1 LQGLETSA
9 TCLTSNS
16 KIALEKLC
24 PSPFLP
30 STMQALHI
38 MSNRYIVIMAGGR
51 GERFWPKSRSARP
64 KHLQAIIGEKTMLAQ
79 TVERVAALVPPEN
92 LLIITAAEQ
101 RQVVLE
107 DLPQLSSDQ
116 VVGEPVGRDTAAAV
130 GLATVLVRAKDP
142 DAVYAILP
150 ADHVIHDGP
159 AYSEVLETAFS
170 AAEETESLVTIGVKP
185 TEPATGYGYVQTGLV
200 KTYIMGTPV
209 YTVQRFVEKPDL
221 QTALSYVDSGEYF
234 WNAGMFIWK
243 VSAIDAALQ
252 NYTPDLYSGLKSI
265 SDGIAAGTSL
275 ESLMTEVYPAL
286 EKISVDF
293 AIMEKAQNVLMV
305 ESAFDWDDVGAWP
318 AIERHFP
325 EDALGNVK
333 KGDAIYKE
341 SADNIIVSENGH
353 LTALIGVQSLIV
365 VHTEDVTLVC
375 HKDRAQDIKTIVKE
389 LGENEDFK
397 HLV

>member
-1 LQGLETSA
+1 MTE
-9 TCLTSNS
+9 
-16 KIALEKLC
+16 
-24 PSPFLP
+24 
-30 STMQALHI
+30 
-38 MSNRYIVIMAGGR
+38 
-51 GERFWPKSRSARP
+51 
-64 KHLQAIIGEKTMLAQ
+64 
-79 TVERVAALVPPEN
+79 
-92 LLIITAAEQ
+92 
-101 RQVVLE
+101 
-107 DLPQLSSDQ
+107 
-116 VVGEPVGRDTAAAV
+116 
-130 GLATVLVRAKDP
+130 
-142 DAVYAILP
+142 
-150 ADHVIHDGP
+150 
-159 AYSEVLETAFS
+159 AYSS
-170 AAEETESLVTIGVKP
+170 
-185 TEPATGYGYVQTGLV
+185 
-200 KTYIMGTPV
+200 
-209 YTVQRFVEKPDL
+209 
-221 QTALSYVDSGEYF
+221 
-234 WNAGMFIWK
+234 
-243 VSAIDAALQ
+243 
-252 NYTPDLYSGLKSI
+252 
-265 SDGIAAGTSL
+265 
-275 ESLMTEVYPAL
+275 L

>member
-1 LQGLETSA
+1 
-9 TCLTSNS
+9 
-16 KIALEKLC
+16 
-24 PSPFLP
+24 
-30 STMQALHI
+30 
-38 MSNRYIVIMAGGR
+38 
-51 GERFWPKSRSARP
+51 
-64 KHLQAIIGEKTMLAQ
+64 MLAQ

-159 AYSEVLETAFS
+159 TYREVLETAFS

>member
-1 LQGLETSA
+1 
-9 TCLTSNS
+9 
-16 KIALEKLC
+16 
-24 PSPFLP
+24 
-30 STMQALHI
+30 
-38 MSNRYIVIMAGGR
+38 
-51 GERFWPKSRSARP
+51 
-64 KHLQAIIGEKTMLAQ
+64 MLAQ

-130 GLATVLVRAKDP
+130 GLATVLVRAKNP

-159 AYSEVLETAFS
+159 AYRKVLETAFS

-353 LTALIGVQSLIV
+353 LTALIGVQGLIV

>member
-1 LQGLETSA
+1 
-9 TCLTSNS
+9 
-16 KIALEKLC
+16 
-24 PSPFLP
+24 
-30 STMQALHI
+30 
-38 MSNRYIVIMAGGR
+38 
-51 GERFWPKSRSARP
+51 
-64 KHLQAIIGEKTMLAQ
+64 MLAQ